1 MRQRWLRK
9 QDRREKDRGK
19 DIKNLYEIILAS
31 TNRMDNLR
39 TGQDND

>member
-1 MRQRWLRK
+1 MRCQERGET
-9 QDRREKDRGK
+9 DRRK

-31 TNRMDNLR
+31 TNRKDNLR

>member
-1 MRQRWLRK
+1 MKSQEQLGS
-9 QDRREKDRGK
+9 ETDRGK

>member
-1 MRQRWLRK
+1 MRCQEK
-9 QDRREKDRGK
+9 GETDRRK
-19 DIKNLYEIILAS
+19 DIKNLHEIILAS